1 MRYRYVAVDSG
12 TGAEVVGVVDA
23 ADESSARE
31 RLTEQGLLAKSLS
44 GRAERFVWPFVSQV
58 EIADAWRSIASDQR
72 SGFSF
77 YETILGLANDYT
89 GRKLGV
95 VFSDVARRLGEGES
109 FSHAIGA
116 HRDVFGETSV
126 ALLEAGEVGG
136 AIEPILERLASTS
149 HQQAAILKKVRS
161 ALMTPAIM
169 GIFAVAIVLGT
180 LIAIIPKLI
189 PFFALFNA
197 KLPLLTQV
205 EIGISEFLL
214 SHIYIIPILLVA
226 IGVVAVRLRRS
237 PAARAIFNRIAY
249 KTPVIKRLLGGLA
262 LSRVVST
269 FALMLEA
276 GLSIPAG
283 LRYAAQAAGSVQVA
297 AVLREVA
304 DDVESGMKL
313 TPAFSRGNR
322 AARLPT
328 QFGRLLRVIR
338 NAEKNSTL
346 PERMGAY
353 ADQVAEE
360 TMASIT
366 AMVPYIQTVS
376 NSLIMILVTL
386 IGVGALLPIFT
397 IISSI
402 LKSTGGA

>member
-1 MRYRYVAVDSG
+1 MRYNYVAVDST
-12 TGAEVVGVVDA
+12 TGVEVTGVVDA
-23 ADESSARE
+23 TNESSARE
-31 RLTEQGLLAKSLS
+31 RLIEQGLLAKSLS

-72 SGFSF
+72 SGFAF

-95 VFSDVARRLGEGES
+95 VFGDVARRLGEGES
-109 FSHAIGA
+109 LSHAIGA

-126 ALLEAGEVGG
+126 ALLEAGEAGG

-169 GIFAVAIVLGT
+169 GIVAVAIVLGT

-197 KLPLLTQV
+197 RLPLLTRV
-205 EIGISEFLL
+205 EIGISEFLV

-237 PAARAIFNRIAY
+237 PAARAVFNRVAY

-276 GLSIPAG
+276 GISVPGG

-304 DDVESGMKL
+304 ADVESGLKL
-313 TPAFSRGNR
+313 TAAFSRDNR
-322 AARLPT
+322 ASRLPA

-376 NSLIMILVTL
+376 NSLIMILVTI

-402 LKSTGGA
+402 LKSSGGA